1 MTHTLPTPEESLGF
15 LTVAVSRLLHVRLN
29 KEFRL
34 AGLDVTPEQWGV
46 LLHLWNT
53 QGLTQED
60 LAASLCVEKSS
71 LSRLLD
77 GMERRRLVKRR
88 RDPHDGRIKRI
99 YTTPVSDALQ
109 ERCVRTAF
117 GLLGKFQASVGP
129 EDMAACLRVLRQIRT
144 TLKEGFL

>member
-71 LSRLLD
+71 VSRLLD
-77 GMERRRLVKRR
+77 GMERRRLVRR
-88 RDPHDGRIKRI
+88 SRDSEDGRIRRI
-99 YTTPVSDALQ
+99 YTTRTSDALQ
-109 ERCVRTAF
+109 ERCIRAAF
-117 GLLGKFQASVGP
+117 GLLGKIQASVGS
-129 EDMAACLRVLRQIRT
+129 EDIAVCLRVLRQVRT
-144 TLKEGFL
+144 TLKEECI